1 MIGIYLIKNQINN
14 KVYVGQSRNIEQ
26 RWRTHRTRPF
36 NPHSIDYEKPLYR
49 SIRKYGI
56 ENFSFQ
62 VLEECS
68 VEALNEKEV
77 YWISQLNAM
86 NSLFGY
92 NLTEG
97 GTAVAPVKLSKTEC
111 NQIVDLL
118 LNSDKT
124 QEDIAKIFNVSQRLI
139 SGINLGEYWIKE
151 GIEYPIRQRQ
161 KQKKYFCID
170 CGAEISKSEGRCLK
184 CANMLHRVT
193 ARPSREEL
201 KNLIRIF
208 PFTKIGKMYG
218 VSDNAIRKWCDSEN
232 LPRKSKEIKSY
243 SDEEWDLI

>member
-26 RWRTHRTRPF
+26 RWRTHRNRPF

-49 SIRKYGI
+49 AIRKYGI

-68 VEALNEKEV
+68 IEALNEKEV

-86 NSLFGY
+86 NPLFGY

-124 QEDIAKIFNVSQRLI
+124 QEDIAKIF
-139 SGINLGEYWIKE
+139 
-151 GIEYPIRQRQ
+151 
-161 KQKKYFCID
+161 
-170 CGAEISKSEGRCLK
+170 
-184 CANMLHRVT
+184 
-193 ARPSREEL
+193 
-201 KNLIRIF
+201 
-208 PFTKIGKMYG
+208 
-218 VSDNAIRKWCDSEN
+218 
-232 LPRKSKEIKSY
+232 
-243 SDEEWDLI
+243 